1 MSKKKWWRRKKKK
14 EEESVGYT
22 PMGNT
27 LTWDVAMVQAVTAL
41 DHAASLSISDKSPQG
56 MREVA
61 IGWLA
66 VASTLEDA
74 KPDPDEMDLEE
85 SSDNYPIGFRGAA
98 PVEDDEEEG
107 D

>member
-1 MSKKKWWRRKKKK
+1 M
-14 EEESVGYT
+14 GYT
-22 PMGNT
+22 PMGDT

-74 KPDPDEMDLEE
+74 KPDPEEMDLEE
-85 SSDNYPIGFRGAA
+85 TNDSYPIGFRGAA
-98 PVEDDEEEG
+98 PEDSEEESEG